1 MIVFLCIDYTIWPGW
16 NHRGVYLY
24 SREQEFKVEKKKIY
38 FWFVSDECNLYFP
51 FSLIFSHLWLY
62 PKWFHCQDKIPRK
75 LSDKAHRRMKMVFD
89 RRVNTTICDP
99 EEWLPWAR
107 PRWHPHKAINPALI
121 RWLALGTEQ
130 TQDNPSLNECF
141 RAPVHPYISR
151 DHRRN
156 LKVLD

>member
-1 MIVFLCIDYTIWPGW
+1 MQLIFPFQLNFLSLMAIPYTI
-16 NHRGVYLY
+16 
-24 SREQEFKVEKKKIY
+24 
-38 FWFVSDECNLYFP
+38 
-51 FSLIFSHLWLY
+51 Y

-121 RWLALGTEQ
+121 R
-130 TQDNPSLNECF
+130 
-141 RAPVHPYISR
+141 
-151 DHRRN
+151 
-156 LKVLD
+156 